1 MKRSAFLF
9 SFLFITNVVLTGVGC
24 IPSNSQD
31 ENPNPS
37 SADMETPLDTP
48 FTLAPSQ
55 SIEVNTPDGS
65 GLTIAFISVENDSR
79 CPIGAQCVWAGEATV
94 QLTISS
100 ATMTEQNVSL
110 KTNNQPVEF
119 NGYLITLIDLSPV
132 PTMDVETDPNDYRA
146 TLSVSKR

>member
-24 IPSNSQD
+24 ITSNSQD
-31 ENPNPS
+31 ENPNSS
-37 SADMETPLDTP
+37 SADMKTTLDTP

-55 SIEVNTPDGS
+55 SIEVNTPENS
-65 GLTIAFISVENDSR
+65 ELTMTFASVENDSR
-79 CPIGAQCVWAGEATV
+79 CPIGAQCVWTGEATV

-100 ATMTEQNVSL
+100 AAMTEQSISL

-132 PTMDVETDPNDYRA
+132 PIMDAETDPNDYRA